1 MEDKTGQCLIGFA
14 HILASLAFSARSI
27 VSSSEASISEAS
39 AAATTA
45 VAPSPAAA
53 LTCASSRP
61 ISSS

>member
-1 MEDKTGQCLIGFA
+1 MIGFA